1 VSALLYQRKSQRRK
15 NLIEIEAII
24 VAYAMSRL
32 DLGFLKRFGYNSW
45 RDAFKNTGAT
55 LGVRPASMKNLR
67 DEFDPIHPNRR
78 MGWHKRPLR
87 PNRQRVLEE
96 FCEAS
101 DEALSELVSRLLRG
115 DKEVEEAVT
124 RPMARTRARVENVA
138 ERLRTGRLAE
148 EYFLA
153 NSARIC
159 GFQPAEIVDYRL
171 EARGYDFGVTHASR
185 LAIEV
190 KGLRRMRG
198 DILFTDHEWQQA
210 VRRQADYWLVVV
222 GSIERQ
228 PRGMLIKHP
237 SASIK
242 VVSSLRQSTVLSW
255 RANVALS

>member
-1 VSALLYQRKSQRRK
+1 
-15 NLIEIEAII
+15 
-24 VAYAMSRL
+24 
-32 DLGFLKRFGYNSW
+32 
-45 RDAFKNTGAT
+45 
-55 LGVRPASMKNLR
+55 
-67 DEFDPIHPNRR
+67 
-78 MGWHKRPLR
+78 
-87 PNRQRVLEE
+87 
-96 FCEAS
+96 
-101 DEALSELVSRLLRG
+101 
-115 DKEVEEAVT
+115 
-124 RPMARTRARVENVA
+124 MARTRARVENVA

-159 GFQPAEIVDYRL
+159 GFQPSEIVDYRL